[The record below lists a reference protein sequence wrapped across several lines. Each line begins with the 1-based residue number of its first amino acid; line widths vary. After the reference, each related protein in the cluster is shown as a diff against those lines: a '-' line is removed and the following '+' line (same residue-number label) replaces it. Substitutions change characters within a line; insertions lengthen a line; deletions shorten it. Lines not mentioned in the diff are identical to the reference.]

1 MYVLGMLERLLNS
14 ADMLHLYLNAIRRLK
29 MCRVWTITKTSSK
42 FSICNLSM
50 MSKLKLRWV
59 IYLILIGHKG
69 ATELRRAKTFIPMYF
84 FFHYCQSWSKFD
96 TSGNKFH
103 AYPIWDLGAVH
114 KLRLQEEGGR
124 WSKKSTFCKLL
135 YHRKCKRRG
144 VGGQK
149 KPNLVNVVCERPL
162 IQLMKYL

>member
-103 AYPIWDLGAVH
+103 ANPIWDLTKLKNDLGHIQAVY
-114 KLRLQEEGGR
+114 KVYWARFVALAQMESGE
-124 WSKKSTFCKLL
+124 
-135 YHRKCKRRG
+135 
-144 VGGQK
+144 
-149 KPNLVNVVCERPL
+149 
-162 IQLMKYL
+162 